1 MSCLHTCLHAC
12 TPLECTK
19 RIGEAIESFGT
30 GLADGG
36 KLSYWSW
43 ECRLGPLEEQ
53 PTLSTAKASLQPPL
67 VAFSSHTVFTIL
79 AAVRLVNMKP
89 TYTFKYKAY
98 WYPQIWHSLMLPKY
112 EVCQYTQIIWSPLII
127 PNMKPFHDS
136 QIKSANFFIVLSEM
150 KVLTSE
156 RKDVGLLISCICHA
170 FASKLFPLSLPSSL
184 LS

>member
-1 MSCLHTCLHAC
+1 MVVNCLAGPGNVGWVLW
-12 TPLECTK
+12 K
-19 RIGEAIESFGT
+19 SSQ
-30 GLADGG
+30 
-36 KLSYWSW
+36 LSQLL
-43 ECRLGPLEEQ
+43 RH
-53 PTLSTAKASLQPPL
+53 LSNPPL

-98 WYPQIWHSLMLPKY
+98 WYPQIWYSLMLPKY
-112 EVCQYTQIIWSPLII
+112 EVCQYTQIIWSPLIF

-170 FASKLFPLSLPSSL
+170 FVSKLFPLSLPSSL